1 MKNSGFTTL
10 VLAVV
15 CLFFVWCGGCQPP
28 LQKLNAR
35 LAQVKDMKLPID
47 ARAEIILPLDKTGS
61 RFMSGYGYGRRLL
74 DNSDSLVKA
83 GKEVFGKVFKE
94 VDASGKVTDPHFI
107 IRISPESR
115 ADFYMGKFGATVDCE
130 ILYGSGETLGSYKAD
145 EEEMGM
151 QVDQSVVDKTYLRVL
166 GDIAI
171 AMLNDPAMVR
181 AIASGADDT
190 KIKKTAKAATED
202 ASEYKEFVNGVVT
215 IEMKKKVEWATSA
228 LDFHGSGF
236 FIDSNGTILTNSHVV
251 KDVNKMD
258 FAKVIY
264 KDKEYDFNVVASDA
278 WSDLAIIKVKGMTN
292 TAKLGILPKGYP
304 IAVGD
309 DVVVVGS
316 PMAKELERT
325 VSKGIVSAFR
335 DIQGSKLIQTDAAI
349 NPGNSGGPLVH
360 LSTQKVIGVIRA
372 TGRGEGLGFAIP
384 PEVIHEFLARHRDK
398 YQSSAN

>member
-10 VLAVV
+10 VLALV
-15 CLFFVWCGGCQPP
+15 CLFIVCCGGCQPP

-35 LAQVKDMKLPID
+35 MAQVKDMKLPID
-47 ARAEIILPLDKTGS
+47 ARAEIILPLDKQDS
-61 RFMSGYGYGRRLL
+61 RFVSGYGYGARLL

-94 VDASGKVTDPHFI
+94 VDVSGKVTDPHFI
-107 IRISPESR
+107 IRINPE
-115 ADFYMGKFGATVDCE
+115 AKANINMGSFAATVDCE
-130 ILYGSGETLGSYKAD
+130 ILYGSGETLGTYKA
-145 EEEMGM
+145 EASEMGM
-151 QVDQSVVDKTYLRVL
+151 SVDQSVVDKTYLKGL
-166 GDIAI
+166 GDVAI
-171 AMLNDPAMVR
+171 AMLDDPAMVR
-181 AIASGADDT
+181 AIARGADDT
-190 KIKKTAKAATED
+190 KIRKTAKDATED
-202 ASEYKEFVNGVVT
+202 ASEYKEFVDGVVT
-215 IEMKKKVEWATSA
+215 IEMKKKVGWATSA
-228 LDFHGSGF
+228 LDYHGSGF
-236 FIDSNGTILTNSHVV
+236 FIDNSGTILTNSHVV

-258 FAKVIY
+258 FAKVMY

-278 WSDLAIIKVKGMTN
+278 WSDLAIIKVKGMTD
-292 TAKLGILPKGYP
+292 TAKLGIMPRGYP

-309 DVVVVGS
+309 DVIVVGS

-325 VSKGIVSAFR
+325 VSKGIISAFR

-360 LSTQKVIGVIRA
+360 LRTQKVIGVIRA

-384 PEVIHEFLARHRDK
+384 PEVIHEFLAKHRDK